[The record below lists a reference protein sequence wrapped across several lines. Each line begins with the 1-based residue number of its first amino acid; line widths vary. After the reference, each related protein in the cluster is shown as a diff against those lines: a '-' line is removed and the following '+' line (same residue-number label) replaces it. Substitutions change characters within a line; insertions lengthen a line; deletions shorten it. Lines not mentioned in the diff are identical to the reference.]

1 MANDV
6 VEAEAGAVVVDDGA
20 WCEEED
26 VRLVLAEVPLEEDEA
41 AGG

>member
-1 MANDV
+1 MANEV

-20 WCEEED
+20 WCEEVE
-26 VRLVLAEVPLEEDEA
+26 VRLVLAEEVPFEDEA